1 MDASNYRRL
10 KAGERSATVR
20 SALILLS
27 STGLGGHWPCFA
39 AACLSCGRCSPVV
52 LGQSGEVIGEIG
64 ETDLCPRP
72 DDADGAN
79 DEAEAVLLGSE
90 DVLDV

>member
-1 MDASNYRRL
+1 L
-10 KAGERSATVR
+10 
-20 SALILLS
+20 
-27 STGLGGHWPCFA
+27 FA
-39 AACLSCGRCSPVV
+39 CGARQPREIV
-52 LGQSGEVIGEIG
+52 GEIG

>member
-1 MDASNYRRL
+1 MLALRRRL
-10 KAGERSATVR
+10 CIAWRS
-20 SALILLS
+20 
-27 STGLGGHWPCFA
+27 G
-39 AACLSCGRCSPVV
+39 GRCSPVV
-52 LGQSGEVIGEIG
+52 SGRRGEVIGEIG

-79 DEAEAVLLGSE
+79 DETEVVLLGSE